1 MRLSLFIQF
10 DDQFPCGFLGVSD
23 LEESANLGDAR
34 QAQRD
39 HFKPS
44 PKAGKRLLC

>member
-34 QAQRD
+34 QAQRGVLTGPE
-39 HFKPS
+39 HQRF
-44 PKAGKRLLC
+44 GWT